1 MIGALLVALQIGAAT
16 PPRLNDAGAVQIAV
30 RAQPETVTVGDRF
43 NVFVRVRVPAGTTI
57 ELPAGPDSGTVERVT
72 AVALSEPRTD
82 SIWTE
87 QTAGYRLTAWDIE
100 SQSLGLGDVVVR
112 QGGAERRLSLANHT
126 IFVRS
131 VLPADTSLH
140 VPKPARDVFG
150 YSIPAWVWWLL
161 AALIAALLALLAW
174 WLWRRFRRREQQL
187 PPFERAESEFARIEA
202 MQLPERDE
210 GARHVALMTDVLRE
224 YLAARVEEVS
234 TAQTTRELLAAVTAS
249 PDARW
254 DPAIGARAERLLA
267 RADLAQFAA
276 ARVARDDAATLGR
289 EARAIVVETERRIT
303 AREQK
308 AAA

>member
-1 MIGALLVALQIGAAT
+1 VIGTLLVALQIGAAT
-16 PPRLNDAGAVQIAV
+16 PPRLNDAGAVQVAV

-57 ELPAGPDSGTVERVT
+57 EFPAGPDSGTVERIT

-100 SQSLGLGDVVVR
+100 SQPLGLSEVIVR
-112 QGGAERRLSLANHT
+112 LGGAERRLSLADRT
-126 IFVRS
+126 ILVRS
-131 VLPADTSLH
+131 VLPADTTLH
-140 VPKPARDVFG
+140 VPKPARAVFG

-161 AALIAALLALLAW
+161 AALVAALLALLAW

-187 PPFERAESEFARIEA
+187 PPFETAEREFARIEA
-202 MQLPERDE
+202 MGLPQKDE

-224 YLAARVEEVS
+224 YLAARVSGVS
-234 TAQTTRELLAAVTAS
+234 TAQTTRELLAAAAAS
-249 PDARW
+249 PEARW
-254 DPAIGARAERLLA
+254 DPAIRARAERLLA
-267 RADLAQFAA
+267 RSDLAKFAA
-276 ARVARDDAATLGR
+276 ARVAREDAVSLGT
-289 EARAIVVETERRIT
+289 EARGLLVESEQRIT
-303 AREQK
+303 APVQQ